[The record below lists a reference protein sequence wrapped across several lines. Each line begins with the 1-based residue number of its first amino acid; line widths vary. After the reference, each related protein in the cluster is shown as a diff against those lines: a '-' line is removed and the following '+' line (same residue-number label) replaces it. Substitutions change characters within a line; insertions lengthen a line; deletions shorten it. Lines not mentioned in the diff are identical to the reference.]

1 MGFKSRPISLSGRA
15 WDVSDCA
22 RPFVFSAPFQC
33 STKQGREELLT
44 AAVERA
50 HSDCARSGSTGPSWV
65 SFPILIRRTRFE
77 WNLRYL
83 NAGWPGAASDC
94 ARPTRRFCFFTFSIG
109 DRRTILHCEHRTSTA
124 SSCAFCEQEG
134 WLPAPS
140 HPSERASSNL
150 VLARHVF
157 RSILCFEV
165 TFPDRTNVNHA
176 QIKEG

>member
-109 DRRTILHCEHRTSTA
+109 AGKPSFTA
-124 SSCAFCEQEG
+124 RIGRAQFYRARSASKKNGLAAAFLSFQT
-134 WLPAPS
+134 
-140 HPSERASSNL
+140 H
-150 VLARHVF
+150 F
-157 RSILCFEV
+157 F
-165 TFPDRTNVNHA
+165 FF
-176 QIKEG
+176 